1 MHYTW
6 NTTLPVFKYSN
17 ETRKVYEYFYISQ
30 RKNFANWIGK
40 ISKKFN
46 SDIDWWSSSV
56 PSRNTYVSK
65 LFHNICILESL
76 LKLKKKGKCPG
87 KIIIRSPELKNLINR
102 YLSKNIDIQ
111 VVKERNFF
119 ISNIYFIISP
129 LIYAITI
136 FIFSRIF
143 RNKSKIKKKENNVLI
158 DTFITSTNLDS
169 NRYYGPL
176 EKISLRQK
184 NIFFVPTIVYAKITQ
199 IPNIIKT
206 LRKKKNFLIK
216 EDFIYIKDL
225 FYAFNYIFRKKK
237 FHINYSFYKRLNL
250 NGLIKEEFS
259 FYSDFQATLT
269 SIINYRFAKNLNDK
283 KIKIKKVI
291 NWFENTTVDKGWNFG
306 FRTFYPKTLSIGY
319 QGYTLYRQ
327 FMCKHPSKAEYSY
340 KVLPKII
347 LTIGV
352 IYKKIRKEFCNNLEV
367 KVGPALRFKDLLS
380 YKYKK
385 KKLYNVVVVLNLDI
399 SVSREIVEN
408 VINTDWFKSGK
419 TIYIK
424 PHPLLPLSKILNK
437 EKLPENFLEITGSF
451 SQIARNTK
459 IIIGS
464 GISSSIVESIF
475 YGCAVLLPLIDENEK
490 YNFKYL
496 KIPKESYKICSSKRQ
511 LNNGIKYFLNE
522 KKLNKK
528 KRIDKTNLLK
538 PKIFEKIT
546 SKNLNTFL

>member
-184 NIFFVPTIVYAKITQ
+184 NI
-199 IPNIIKT
+199 
-206 LRKKKNFLIK
+206 LL
-216 EDFIYIKDL
+216 L
-225 FYAFNYIFRKKK
+225 W
-237 FHINYSFYKRLNL
+237 H
-250 NGLIKEEFS
+250 
-259 FYSDFQATLT
+259 
-269 SIINYRFAKNLNDK
+269 KNL
-283 KIKIKKVI
+283 
-291 NWFENTTVDKGWNFG
+291 
-306 FRTFYPKTLSIGY
+306 
-319 QGYTLYRQ
+319 
-327 FMCKHPSKAEYSY
+327 
-340 KVLPKII
+340 
-347 LTIGV
+347 
-352 IYKKIRKEFCNNLEV
+352 
-367 KVGPALRFKDLLS
+367 
-380 YKYKK
+380 
-385 KKLYNVVVVLNLDI
+385 
-399 SVSREIVEN
+399 
-408 VINTDWFKSGK
+408 
-419 TIYIK
+419 
-424 PHPLLPLSKILNK
+424 
-437 EKLPENFLEITGSF
+437 
-451 SQIARNTK
+451 
-459 IIIGS
+459 
-464 GISSSIVESIF
+464 
-475 YGCAVLLPLIDENEK
+475 
-490 YNFKYL
+490 
-496 KIPKESYKICSSKRQ
+496 
-511 LNNGIKYFLNE
+511 
-522 KKLNKK
+522 
-528 KRIDKTNLLK
+528 
-538 PKIFEKIT
+538 
-546 SKNLNTFL
+546 